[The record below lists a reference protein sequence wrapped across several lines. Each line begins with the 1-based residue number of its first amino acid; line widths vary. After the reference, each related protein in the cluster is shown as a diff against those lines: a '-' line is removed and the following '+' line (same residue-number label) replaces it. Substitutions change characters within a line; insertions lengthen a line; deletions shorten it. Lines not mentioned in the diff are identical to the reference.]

1 MRTLLLI
8 VLFVMSSSTFA
19 EWRQFGEL
27 DEDGLSMTFYYE
39 PGSLIMGAT
48 RYERDSPNK
57 IKKPKVSIMAFF
69 YKKNPQFAW
78 RATKF
83 LWEANCVSKTVR
95 VLASVPVTQMGQD
108 IIPVSEEPYMEWRA
122 ASDSGTK
129 SHIYNL
135 LCTPTQ

>member
-1 MRTLLLI
+1 MRALLLI
-8 VLFVMSSSTFA
+8 ICLLANPSAFA

-27 DEDGLSMTFYYE
+27 SEDDLNMTFYYE

-57 IKKPKVSIMAFF
+57 IKKPKVSIMAFV
-69 YKKNPQFAW
+69 YKKKPQFAW

-95 VLASVPVTQMGQD
+95 VLASIEVTQMGQD
-108 IIPVSEEPYMEWRA
+108 IIPVSEEPYMEWGA
-122 ASDSGTK
+122 ASGNGAK
-129 SHIYNL
+129 SHVYNL
-135 LCTPTQ
+135 LCTDTQ

>member
-1 MRTLLLI
+1 MRALLLI
-8 VLFVMSSSTFA
+8 ALLLINTSAFA

-27 DEDGLSMTFYYE
+27 SEEDVSMAFYYE

-69 YKKNPQFAW
+69 YKQKPQFAW

-95 VLASVPVTQMGQD
+95 VLASVPVTQMGPD
-108 IIPVSEEPYMEWRA
+108 IIPVSEEPYMEWGA

-129 SHIYNL
+129 NHVYNL